1 MMPPHLFGARGEA
14 ALAALMAQR
23 PLLAFDFDGTLAP
36 IAVRPGDVHVSA
48 AVSTHLARL
57 ARKVPVAVVTG
68 RAVDDVRPRLGFEPQ
83 YVVGNHGAE
92 DPQRPAAAP
101 PPALESLRLRL
112 AEAAPRLR
120 AAGVTVEDKRW
131 SLALHYRL
139 ARDRAAAHRLVE
151 EMLGGAP
158 ATLRI
163 FGGRCVV
170 NAVAADAP
178 DTWGAVRA
186 LLARSGAGTAL
197 YVGSDG
203 SEAAAFE
210 HAPPGWLTVS
220 VGCSDPQTRAHFRID
235 GPGEIAPLL
244 QRLRARL
251 DAGPP
256 MQAGPG

>member
-1 MMPPHLFGARGEA
+1 
-14 ALAALMAQR
+14 
-23 PLLAFDFDGTLAP
+23 
-36 IAVRPGDVHVSA
+36 
-48 AVSTHLARL
+48 
-57 ARKVPVAVVTG
+57 VAIVTG

-92 DPQRPAAAP
+92 DPLRPASAP
-101 PPALESLRLRL
+101 PPALETLRQRL
-112 AEAAPRLR
+112 AAAAPRLR

-163 FGGRCVV
+163 FGGKCVV

-178 DTWGAVRA
+178 DKWGAVQA
-186 LLARSGAGTAL
+186 LLARSGARTAL
-197 YVGSDG
+197 FVGDDVND
-203 SEAAAFE
+203 EPVFQ
-210 HAPPGWLTVS
+210 HAPPGWLTVR
-220 VGCSDPQTRAHFRID
+220 VGCSDPQTRARFRID

-244 QRLRARL
+244 QRLLASL
-251 DAGPP
+251 DAAPP
-256 MQAGPG
+256 ERAGPG